1 MRISE
6 PLHLRL
12 VNHDRPR
19 PYGDRVTERRR
30 RPTLR
35 DLAAETGLSPAA
47 VSYALRGLQVP
58 EETQQRVRDAAER
71 IGYQADPIARA
82 LASGR
87 TGNVGVLCGSLEDIW
102 QQSIAAAL
110 GRGLLQVER
119 QALIVDAAND
129 PAVEAA
135 LAQRLVDQRVDA
147 LIVLPVDPRGIH
159 WPRVAEQ
166 TVLISIGDAL
176 PGAGTA
182 GEVVFDNA
190 AGVTQALTELA
201 AAGHRHVAVL
211 TPLATSTPD
220 RPAEAVVHTVA
231 PELGIRVKLHT
242 APHDLDGACAVAHGL
257 LQSPDRPTA
266 VLCLADS
273 IAYGVYEAAR
283 LLGLEVPADVSV
295 LGYDDRPVSRV
306 LTPPLSSFHWP
317 IEELV
322 ETVVAQTVRAVD
334 ESRSSRRKVLRPVL
348 AKRGSIGPPPKQP
361 R

>member
-1 MRISE
+1 
-6 PLHLRL
+6 
-12 VNHDRPR
+12 
-19 PYGDRVTERRR
+19 VTERRR

-35 DLAAETGLSPAA
+35 DIATETGLSPAA

-58 EETQQRVRDAAER
+58 QETQLRVRAAAER
-71 IGYQADPIARA
+71 IGYQVDPIARA

-87 TGNVGVLCGSLEDIW
+87 TGNIGVLCGSLDDIW

-110 GRGLLQVER
+110 GRGLLTAER

-129 PAVEAA
+129 PVIEAA

-147 LIVLPVDPRGIH
+147 LIVLPVDPRGAH
-159 WPRVAEQ
+159 WARLAEQ

-176 PGAGTA
+176 PGAATSA
-182 GEVVFDNA
+182 EVVFDNA
-190 AGVTQALTELA
+190 GGVTEALTHLA
-201 AAGHRHVAVL
+201 AAGHRRVAVL

-231 PELGIRVKLHT
+231 PELGISVELHT
-242 APHDLDGACAVAHGL
+242 APHDLAGACAVATAIL
-257 LQSPDRPTA
+257 TPRARPTA

-283 LLGLEVPADVSV
+283 ALGLRVPQDVSV

-322 ETVVAQTVRAVD
+322 RTVVERTVRAVD
-334 ESRSSRRKVLRPVL
+334 EGKRSRRKVLRPVP
-348 AKRGSIGPPPKQP
+348 AMRGSIGPPG
-361 R
+361 